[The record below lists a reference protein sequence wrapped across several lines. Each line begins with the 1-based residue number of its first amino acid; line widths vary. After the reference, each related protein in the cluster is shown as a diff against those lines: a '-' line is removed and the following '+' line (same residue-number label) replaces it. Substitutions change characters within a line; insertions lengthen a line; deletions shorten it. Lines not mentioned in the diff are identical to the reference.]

1 MKKAQ
6 WKQTPLQRLV
16 HNKQVERIADLE
28 EGLAMTR
35 ERWAVAEAARANLA
49 QRIRTA
55 TEATAELRMYHTAY
69 KFFRIVGVVL
79 EYEGEF
85 KHLKGADMDEF
96 FGFGDTP
103 SKHVAVA
110 DEQAVAAMYKIAA
123 HMQAQHPRVLEEF

>member
-28 EGLAMTR
+28 EELAFTR
-35 ERWAVAEAARANLA
+35 QRFTVAEEARAGLA

-55 TEATAELRMYHTAY
+55 TEATAALRMYHTAY

-79 EYEGEF
+79 EYDGEF
-85 KHLKGADMDEF
+85 KHLKGAGMDEF

-103 SKHVAVA
+103 SNNVVVV
-110 DEQAVAAMYKIAA
+110 DEQAAAAMYKHAA
-123 HMQAQHPRVLEEF
+123 YMQAMQPRVLKEF